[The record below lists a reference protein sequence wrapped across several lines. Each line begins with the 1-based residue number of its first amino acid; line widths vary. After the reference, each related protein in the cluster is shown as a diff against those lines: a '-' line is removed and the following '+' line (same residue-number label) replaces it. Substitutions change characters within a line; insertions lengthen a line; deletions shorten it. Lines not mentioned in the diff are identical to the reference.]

1 MVAPAE
7 LLTVRD
13 WLRYAVSRFNAA
25 GLVYGHGTGTALDEA
40 AFMILAR
47 LKLPIDTLEP
57 FLDARLTAAERADLN
72 QLIEARISTR
82 KPAPYLLNE
91 AWIGPV
97 RFYVDERVIVPR
109 SFLAELVS
117 SGLEGVVSDAG
128 EVRGVLDLCTGSG
141 CIAILA
147 AMQFANAVVDAT
159 ELSPGA
165 AEVARR
171 NVSEHGLEE
180 RVQILEGD
188 LFAPVAG
195 KTYDIILANPPYVDR
210 EAMEVLPPEF
220 RAEPTLALDGG
231 EDGLDIVHRILAGA
245 PRHLDEGGALVV
257 EIGRGRERLEAAYP
271 ALPFLWLDTEAS
283 EGEVFALSAEA
294 LTLARG
300 GGRVARP
307 GGTSRRGTRKP
318 RAGAT

>member
-1 MVAPAE
+1 MAAPAE

-91 AWIGPV
+91 AWIGSV

-210 EAMEVLPPEF
+210 EAMETLPPEF

-231 EDGLDIVHRILAGA
+231 EDGLDIVHRILAEA

-257 EIGRGRERLEAAYP
+257 EIGRGKERLEAAYP

-307 GGTSRRGTRKP
+307 GGTFRRGTRKP
-318 RAGAT
+318 RARAT